1 MATVQHS
8 ALTDPN
14 IHEPKGVSTAAAG
27 KVYIANGAGSGTW
40 VYPSGHAYA
49 DMYITGSSTSQ
60 TLAAASAKA
69 KLNPTGAWTANGNQ
83 AVTMDA
89 ANGQIT
95 VLQAGVYQLDFW
107 IVFETAAIASGAAYN
122 FHYAVN
128 GTAATRKVYVKK
140 TTNNVDTLNVSA
152 VGYATLA
159 ANDIV
164 SMYVGGDATS
174 SSTAIIP
181 KEAGFS
187 LLLVDP
193 SA

>member
-27 KVYIANGAGSGTW
+27 KVYTADGAGSGSW
-40 VYPSGHAYA
+40 VFPAGHAYG
-49 DMYITGSSTSQ
+49 DMYITNGSVAQ

-69 KLNPTGAWTANGNQ
+69 KLNPTGSWTANGNQ
-83 AVTMDA
+83 AVTIDA
-89 ANGQIT
+89 TNGQIT
-95 VLQAGVYQLDFW
+95 VLQGGVYQLDFW
-107 IVFETAAIASGAAYN
+107 IVFETAAISGGAAYN
-122 FHYAVN
+122 FHYAIN
-128 GTAATRKVYVKK
+128 GTSGTRKVYVRK

-159 ANDIV
+159 ANDVV
-164 SMYVGGDATS
+164 SMYVGGDGTS
-174 SSTAIIP
+174 SGTTITP

-187 LLLVDP
+187 ILLVDP
-193 SA
+193 SV